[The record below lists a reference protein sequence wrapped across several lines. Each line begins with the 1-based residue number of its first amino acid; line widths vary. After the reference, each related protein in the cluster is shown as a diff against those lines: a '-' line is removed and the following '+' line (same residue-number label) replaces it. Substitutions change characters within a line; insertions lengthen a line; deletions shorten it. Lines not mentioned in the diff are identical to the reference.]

1 MISLESTTTTD
12 ELFAKAM
19 ESILTDLGPER
30 AFILYGHNQN
40 GTWKTQASHGLDGD
54 RVLVSGEISLQPL
67 RHVLADGEPVMLLD
81 AREDPEYSGR
91 MSVNLSGVRSVICVA
106 WKDRSDQVAG
116 LVYADDRV
124 RRSAFLEDN
133 LAWMLGLADRIRRQ
147 LDVLAGVAPLP
158 PAEDG
163 PPSGE
168 EGPPSEDSTGG
179 ADSSSDWDTFRR
191 LGHKLLKIGQVGKAE
206 RQLKSALKAARKTG
220 EDSLAEAKTLRS
232 MAKVYRV
239 QHRLDECREVLERA
253 AEIFEKRGR
262 PLDVARCL
270 NTLAGGYFTDSQ
282 WDKAEGLY
290 RRAVE
295 LWMAE
300 DPYHKMLSPA
310 LTHLGDIQS
319 RRAET
324 YYLRANEVAA
334 KSLGEEHP
342 ITRKTRDRLG
352 NVQAKLTD

>member
-1 MISLESTTTTD
+1 MISLESTSTID

-30 AFILYGHNQN
+30 AFILYGQRDN

-133 LAWMLGLADRIRRQ
+133 LAWLLELADKIRRQ
-147 LDVLAGVAPLP
+147 LDVLAGNTPLP
-158 PAEDG
+158 QAEEEG

-168 EGPPSEDSTGG
+168 TSGESDS
-179 ADSSSDWDTFRR
+179 AADWDTFRR

-206 RQLKSALKAARKTG
+206 RQLKSALKAARKGG
-220 EDSLAEAKTLRS
+220 ENTLAEAKTLRS

-253 AEIFEKRGR
+253 AEIFEKQGR

-282 WDKAEGLY
+282 WDKAEELY
-290 RRAVE
+290 RKAVE
-295 LWMAE
+295 LWTAE

-310 LTHLGDIQS
+310 LTHLGDIQA

-324 YYLRANEVAA
+324 LYARANEIAA